1 MRNKGN
7 GREKG
12 KKRNRRDLKKN
23 INEIVDLDVKSE
35 EMGKG
40 ARLREI
46 GGNGTIL

>member
-1 MRNKGN
+1 MAER
-7 GREKG
+7 KG
-12 KKRNRRDLKKN
+12 KKEIEEILKKTLMKLL
-23 INEIVDLDVKSE
+23 IWMLKSE